1 MDNRIH
7 TPEEEAYLR
16 MLDQEVPDLWG
27 RIEAGLDKAA
37 GAEKTPVVSREERFL
52 AEQNMQQGNAAG
64 QQESVAGKPGDT
76 TGTPGN
82 VIPFDAGTKKK
93 GVNDGKKKR
102 TALIIGIGAA
112 AVVLLGSLAI
122 FGFAGQ
128 RSAKNESPAAEASPS
143 GDMNAEKTG
152 ESAKRDMAELADDRL
167 KAKDEKQ
174 FFKPESDPDFGGVQ
188 SDAES
193 NEAVAEESVG
203 DAEKA
208 HSSQSGSEKRE
219 EENVKTDAEVAGDSA
234 EKPSEA
240 VAGSGPATIQELYDL
255 QHADASVTIRI
266 FRYDSGLGEDRPYR
280 IAKSGDGV
288 IWLMEEEVFLNEKDE
303 AKREAASYF
312 IKGDQKITKKVI
324 NGVEEYYLPE

>member
-128 RSAKNESPAAEASPS
+128 RSSKNESPAAGASPS

-174 FFKPESDPDFGGVQ
+174 FFKPELAPDFGGVQ

-193 NEAVAEESVG
+193 NEAVAEES
-203 DAEKA
+203 
-208 HSSQSGSEKRE
+208 
-219 EENVKTDAEVAGDSA
+219 AGDSA